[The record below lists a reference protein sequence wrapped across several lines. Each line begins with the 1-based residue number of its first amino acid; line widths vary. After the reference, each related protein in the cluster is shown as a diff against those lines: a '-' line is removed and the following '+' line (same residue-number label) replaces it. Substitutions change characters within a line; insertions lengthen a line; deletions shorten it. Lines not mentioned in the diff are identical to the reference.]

1 MTAAPS
7 LKLTRAMR
15 RAARFCAFA
24 AAVTG
29 LLALAGWTFD
39 VAQLRGLFS
48 ELTPM
53 NPVTAVAM
61 LIGGTALWIVEN
73 IKSAAVLVRI
83 ARGLALLVALV
94 GLLKIGAY
102 TIGVSPGIDQMLF
115 PETVKTTAT
124 AQRQRTDASGDAVS
138 PDAKAATAARAGDDG
153 AGVQIAPN
161 TALTL
166 LFVGI
171 ALALLEVNLWGR
183 RRPSEWLALAAGLI
197 ALLALVGYAYGVK
210 PLFGVGWFN
219 PMALNT
225 AVAAGALAIGILC
238 ARPDQGLM
246 TAITSEYSGGRMA
259 RRLLPAAVCIPV
271 LLGWIE
277 LRVETVQGEPAGM
290 HRVLGTS
297 LLVLLTVVI
306 LATLLWHSATW
317 LNRHDEEHRRIERT
331 LEEERHLLQ
340 TLMDNLPDHIYFKD
354 LESRFLRISR
364 SHTVKFGLHDPAQ
377 AVGKTDR
384 DFFTEEHAQ
393 QALDDERLLVH
404 GIQPII
410 TKVEKET
417 WPGGRTTWVSTSK
430 LPLKS
435 KDGRIIGTF
444 GISHDVTASK
454 QAEELSRQAQ
464 EALQTAKD
472 AAEAASRAKSSFLA
486 NMSHEIRTP
495 LNAVLGMTELVLG
508 TQLTAEQRQYLN
520 MVYDAGESLLGV
532 INDVLDFSKIEA
544 GKLDLDPIPFNLR
557 DRLGDAMRSLAFR
570 AHSKQLELACRVD
583 PGVPERLI
591 ADPHRLRQVIVNL
604 VGNAIKF
611 TELGE
616 IVVNICCENDG
627 ANAKHPAESE
637 ISNFKSEI
645 SNRKL
650 KDLDSSSSPVPSPQ
664 PPTPSPLLIH
674 CSVRDTGIGIPPE
687 KQAAV
692 FEPFEQA
699 DSSTTRRFGGTGLG
713 LAISTGLVELMGGR
727 IWLESEPGRGSTF
740 HFVVPVEITALGAAE
755 PAPVPATN
763 VHDLRIL
770 VVDDNATNRTILEE
784 VLTNWHMRPEV
795 ASCADEALA
804 MLRSAAAEADPYHV
818 VLADCHM
825 PDADGFALAEC
836 IQHEPQ
842 ITSAMILMIS
852 SSDKPGDISRCEQ
865 AGVTAYIMKPVK
877 QSELFDAIVASLRMA
892 PSEDD
897 RAAVLAPSERRP
909 VGSLKLLLAEDS
921 VVNQKLAVA
930 LLERA
935 GHRVTVAENGRI
947 AVDRVAAE
955 SFDVV
960 LMDVQMP
967 VLDGLEATAAIRARE
982 KENGG
987 HVPIIAM
994 TAHAMKGDREQCL
1007 AAGMDGYVAK
1017 PIRGEELLA
1026 ALEKYAAVAYVENER
1041 EAKASQPSPAY
1052 PAASQPSLDRNSV
1065 TVAGNGNSGPPF
1077 DPAEAL
1083 RQVGGDKALLAELSS
1098 AFRTESQSLMAQI
1111 REAIATSDA
1120 PRLRR
1125 AAHTLKG
1132 AAGVFGAGAAYD
1144 TAKQLESL
1152 AAASDMA
1159 PTASLLAELEA
1170 KIDELNLAL
1179 V

>member
-1 MTAAPS
+1 
-7 LKLTRAMR
+7 
-15 RAARFCAFA
+15 
-24 AAVTG
+24 
-29 LLALAGWTFD
+29 
-39 VAQLRGLFS
+39 
-48 ELTPM
+48 
-53 NPVTAVAM
+53 
-61 LIGGTALWIVEN
+61 
-73 IKSAAVLVRI
+73 
-83 ARGLALLVALV
+83 
-94 GLLKIGAY
+94 
-102 TIGVSPGIDQMLF
+102 
-115 PETVKTTAT
+115 
-124 AQRQRTDASGDAVS
+124 
-138 PDAKAATAARAGDDG
+138 
-153 AGVQIAPN
+153 
-161 TALTL
+161 
-166 LFVGI
+166 
-171 ALALLEVNLWGR
+171 
-183 RRPSEWLALAAGLI
+183 
-197 ALLALVGYAYGVK
+197 
-210 PLFGVGWFN
+210 
-219 PMALNT
+219 
-225 AVAAGALAIGILC
+225 
-238 ARPDQGLM
+238 
-246 TAITSEYSGGRMA
+246 
-259 RRLLPAAVCIPV
+259 
-271 LLGWIE
+271 LLGWAE
-277 LRVETVQGEPAGM
+277 LQVETVQGEPAGL

-364 SHTVKFGLHDPAQ
+364 SHTVKFGLEDPAQ

-393 QALDDERLLVH
+393 QALDDEQLLVY
-404 GIQPII
+404 GIEPII

-417 WPGGRTTWVSTSK
+417 WPDGRTTWVSTSK

-444 GISHDVTASK
+444 GISHDVTTSK

-464 EALQTAKD
+464 EALLAAKE
-472 AAEAASRAKSSFLA
+472 AAEAASQAKSSFLA

-508 TQLTAEQRQYLN
+508 TQLAAEQRQYLN
-520 MVYDAGESLLGV
+520 MVYEAGESLLGV

-570 AHSKQLELACRVD
+570 AHSKRLELACRVD
-583 PGVPERLI
+583 PDVPDRLI
-591 ADPHRLRQVIVNL
+591 ADPLRLRQVIVNL

-611 TELGE
+611 TESGE
-616 IVVNICCENDG
+616 IVVNVCCKNGHAD
-627 ANAKHPAESE
+627 AKHP
-637 ISNFKSEI
+637 
-645 SNRKL
+645 
-650 KDLDSSSSPVPSPQ
+650 SPQ
-664 PPTPSPLLIH
+664 SPAPSPLLLH
-674 CSVRDTGIGIPPE
+674 CSVRDTGIGIAPE

-740 HFVVPVEITALGAAE
+740 HFVVPVDVAASGATE
-755 PAPVPATN
+755 QAPTPATN

-842 ITSAMILMIS
+842 INTAMILMIS

-865 AGVTAYIMKPVK
+865 TGVTAYIMKPVK

-892 PSEDD
+892 PSEED
-897 RAAVLAPSERRP
+897 RAAVLAPSGRRP

-935 GHRVTVAENGRI
+935 GHRVTVAENGRN

-955 SFDVV
+955 PFDVV

-967 VLDGLEATAAIRARE
+967 VMDGLEATTAIRARE
-982 KENGG
+982 KETGER
-987 HVPIIAM
+987 VPIIAM

-1017 PIRGEELLA
+1017 PIRSEELLA
-1026 ALEKYAAVAYVENER
+1026 ALEKYAAVAHVGADDWEEPIP
-1041 EAKASQPSPAY
+1041 PS
-1052 PAASQPSLDRNSV
+1052 SV
-1065 TVAGNGNSGPPF
+1065 HHSALADAPDGESAPVAGNGNSSAAF
-1077 DPAEAL
+1077 DSAEAL
-1083 RQVGGDKALLAELSS
+1083 RQVGGDRALLAELSA
-1098 AFRTESQSLMAQI
+1098 AFRTESQTLMVQI
-1111 REAIATSDA
+1111 REAIATGDA

-1152 AAASDMA
+1152 AAVGDMA
-1159 PTASLLAELEA
+1159 PTAKLLAQLEA
-1170 KIDELNLAL
+1170 KIDELNHAL